1 MHVNTPDLKVL
12 LNIVEGVATITL
24 NRPDRLNAIDV
35 ETDEALR
42 DAFEMAFASA
52 DCCVIVLTGA
62 GRGFCAGAERGV
74 SSAVQPA
81 PLRWSPTPDT
91 IEQFRFNYLI
101 NSPVPVIAAINGA
114 AIGVGLV
121 MACLCDVRL
130 ALDNAKL
137 SFPYARLGLIAE
149 YGIAKVLP
157 NLIGASRAQEL
168 LLSGRQFS
176 AREAQEMGLVSHI
189 ATQDA
194 FVEMVQQYAK
204 SIAQE
209 CSPASLRAIRRQLRT
224 APEQDLLACAAQAGK
239 ELQQIRQS
247 RDYSEAL
254 NARRESRPPLF
265 TGE

>member
-1 MHVNTPDLKVL
+1 MQVNTPDLKVL
-12 LNIVEGVATITL
+12 LNIIEGVATITL

-52 DCCVIVLTGA
+52 DCRVIVLTGA

-74 SSAVQPA
+74 SGAAQPA

-101 NSPVPVIAAINGA
+101 DSPVPIIAAINGA

-176 AREAQEMGLVSHI
+176 GREAQEMGLVSHI
-189 ATQDA
+189 ATQDV
-194 FVEMVQQYAK
+194 FVEMVQHYAK

-209 CSPASLRAIRRQLRT
+209 CSPTSLRAIRSQLR
-224 APEQDLLACAAQAGK
+224 AASEQDLLACAAQAGK

-247 RDYSEAL
+247 HDYIEAL
-254 NARRESRPPLF
+254 TARRESRPPLF